1 MLEHKDKTPDKIS
14 GGQMQR
20 VAIAR
25 ALVGQPKVV
34 FADEPT
40 ANLDSKTA
48 HMILDLM
55 KEIQRKYKTT
65 FIFATHDEK
74 IVANVDRLI
83 TLIDG
88 EIVDDKRMR
97 P

>member
-1 MLEHKDKTPDKIS
+1 
-14 GGQMQR
+14 MQR